1 MGRQTAGKPT
11 IRSEITIK
19 AIIISGSVERRLNRF
34 VICQGFPKE
43 RQRKTREMTQTGFF
57 LAWLIAKVRIPIE
70 EEDVKHLLH

>member
-1 MGRQTAGKPT
+1 MEKMGRQTAGKPT
-11 IRSEITIK
+11 KRSEITIK

-57 LAWLIAKVRIPIE
+57 LSWLIAIVRNSIE
-70 EEDVKHLLH
+70 RKM